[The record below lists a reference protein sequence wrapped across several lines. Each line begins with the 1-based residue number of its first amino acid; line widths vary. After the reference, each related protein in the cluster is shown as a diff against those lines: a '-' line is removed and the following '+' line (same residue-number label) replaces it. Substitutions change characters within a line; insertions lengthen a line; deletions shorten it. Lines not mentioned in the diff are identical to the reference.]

1 MIDKNIYM
9 KPLFFYLMLMAV
21 LLLSACSSGP
31 LEMET
36 VSTLPGPVVRIN
48 RPTETPNLSPTIPT
62 SEPISEPPS
71 EPNNDMSNSE
81 SQDPEPSMAFGT
93 ESHLM
98 DFQNQTEI
106 IGETGL
112 QLVRHNALIWH
123 DVEPSEGERQWE
135 IAAELEDKLINA
147 SSSGLSTILII
158 RGTPEWAQMIP
169 GSFCGPIKQEKL
181 DAFADF
187 LSEAVKRY
195 SIPPYNV
202 KYWELGNEPDVDPNL
217 VPFTSVFGC
226 WGDQN
231 DPLYG
236 GGYYA
241 EMLKLVS
248 PAIKSADPE
257 ANVLIGGLL
266 LDCDPTQPPEGKD
279 CKPGNF
285 LEGILSNGGGDYFDA
300 VSFHGYA
307 PYFGPTSGIP
317 NGLFFDDHHPSWE
330 HRGGVVIGKVD
341 FLREVLAK
349 YNFEKPIFH
358 TEGSLLCTEQNPTDC
373 DPPGEDFYDS
383 QADYVIRMYVRNWV
397 NGVSGTIWYQ
407 FEGPGWRHG
416 GLLDE
421 NQNPKPA
428 YDALKFLMTELSD
441 AEYSGGL
448 AQFDAL
454 EGYEF
459 TTPEKR
465 IWVLWSPDEIDA
477 QIRLPE
483 NVISVFDKFG
493 NDITPDGVDIS
504 VNNPIYIELRPE

>member
-1 MIDKNIYM
+1 M
-9 KPLFFYLMLMAV
+9 KSLYFSLALITV
-21 LLLSACSSGP
+21 LLLSSCSYAP
-31 LEMET
+31 LEGENIA
-36 VSTLPGPVVRIN
+36 TLPGPIVRMN
-48 RPTETPNLSPTIPT
+48 RPTETPNLFPTIST
-62 SEPISEPPS
+62 SEPISEP
-71 EPNNDMSNSE
+71 NNDISNSG
-81 SQDPEPSMAFGT
+81 SQTPVPRMAFGT
-93 ESHLM
+93 ESHTM
-98 DFQNQTEI
+98 DFQSHTDI

-112 QLVRHNALIWH
+112 QLVRHNALLWYN
-123 DVEPSEGERQWE
+123 VEPSEGERQWE
-135 IAAELEDKLINA
+135 AIAELEDKLARA
-147 SSSGLSTILII
+147 SSSGLSTILIV

-169 GSFCGPIKQEKL
+169 GSFCGPIRQDRL
-181 DAFADF
+181 DAFANF

-202 KYWELGNEPDVDPNL
+202 KYWELGNEPDVDPSL
-217 VPFTSVFGC
+217 VSPNSVFGC

-231 DPLYG
+231 DPYYG

-241 EMLKLVS
+241 EMLKSVY

-257 ANVLIGGLL
+257 AKVLIGGLL

-285 LEGILSNGGGDYFDA
+285 LEGILRNGGGDFFDA

-307 PYFGPTSGIP
+307 AYIGPTSGIP
-317 NGLFFDDHHPSWE
+317 NELFFDDHHPSWE

-341 FLREVLAK
+341 FLRQVMAAFNLD
-349 YNFEKPIFH
+349 KPIFH
-358 TEGSLLCTEQNPTDC
+358 TEGALLCSEHNPTDC

-383 QADYVIRMYVRNWV
+383 QADYVVRMYVRNWV

-407 FEGPGWRHG
+407 FEGPGWRYG

-428 YDALKFLMTELSD
+428 YDALRFLITELSD
-441 AEYSGGL
+441 AEFSGVL

-454 EGYEF
+454 AGYEF
-459 TTPEKR
+459 ISPEKR

-477 QIRLPE
+477 QIQLPE
-483 NVISVFDKFG
+483 NVLSVFDKFG
-493 NDITPDGVDIS
+493 NDITPDGADITVS
-504 VNNPIYIELRPE
+504 NPIYLELHP